1 MPCPEEVDDLP
12 QIESL
17 ILDNNKLT
25 ALPSLVKLVNL
36 RELSADRNQ
45 ISSLRTDLR
54 QCTELR
60 VISLEAGSPCARS
73 FFPRLFFHSPLDA

>member
-1 MPCPEEVDDLP
+1 MDAPCPEEVDDLP

-36 RELSADRNQ
+36 RELSADRQ
-45 ISSLRTDLR
+45 GGAGRRVHTSS
-54 QCTELR
+54 R
-60 VISLEAGSPCARS
+60 VH
-73 FFPRLFFHSPLDA
+73 HSHACCV